1 VVPGSVFV
9 FKNRCGGCGLN
20 HINLEAG
27 KFRVG
32 GRDYGLE
39 EFYKN
44 FVFIF
49 LFWCFRNRVFLYDLL
64 S

>member
-1 VVPGSVFV
+1 MVPGSVFV

-44 FVFIF
+44 FVFCILF
-49 LFWCFRNRVFLYDLL
+49 LLKRLTYYGYI
-64 S
+64 SI